1 MPVAD
6 ILVSPARI
14 YYAAVGTALPNP
26 NTVGYGAAWG
36 GGWSD
41 LGYTLTPISVGYSQ
55 DLFKLEVEQVTLPV
69 KGMITMEEVTIETTL
84 AEITA
89 ANLSLA
95 FGGSIGTTAAGTAQ
109 VALEEL
115 KSGGD
120 SSIDYYAWGLEG
132 LYITSANVSL
142 PVRMLIYRGSA
153 VLNGSLQFS
162 KRAAV
167 GIPLQITAWADTT
180 KTAGQQLWIFQ
191 KTTAPFTS

>member
-1 MPVAD
+1 MAVAD
-6 ILVSPARI
+6 ILLSPAKI

-26 NTVGYGAAWG
+26 NSIGYGTAWG

-55 DLFKLEVEQVTLPV
+55 EIFKLEVEQVTLPV
-69 KGMITMEEVTIETTL
+69 KGLVTMEEVTVETTL

-89 ANLSLA
+89 ANMLLA
-95 FGGSIGTTAAGTAQ
+95 FGGAVTTTAAGTAQ

-115 KSGGD
+115 KSGGS
-120 SSIDYYAWGLEG
+120 SSITYYAWGLEG
-132 LYITSANVSL
+132 LYVDSSNNQL

-153 VLNGSLQFS
+153 VLNGSLNFS
-162 KRAAV
+162 KREAV

-180 KTAGQQLWIFQ
+180 KTAGQQLWTFQ
-191 KTTAPFTS
+191 KTTAPHT

>member
-1 MPVAD
+1 MAVAD
-6 ILVSPARI
+6 ILLSQAKI

-26 NTVGYGAAWG
+26 NSIGYGTAWG

-55 DLFKLEVEQVTLPV
+55 EIFKLEVEQVTLPV
-69 KGMITMEEVTIETTL
+69 KGLVTMEEVTVETTL

-89 ANLSLA
+89 ANMLLA
-95 FGGSIGTTAAGTAQ
+95 FGGAVTTTAAGTAQ

-115 KSGGD
+115 KSGGS
-120 SSIDYYAWGLEG
+120 SSITYYAWGLEG
-132 LYITSANVSL
+132 LYVDSSNNQL

-153 VLNGSLQFS
+153 VLNGSLNFS
-162 KRAAV
+162 KREAV

-180 KTAGQQLWIFQ
+180 KTAGQQLWTFQ
-191 KTTAPFTS
+191 KTTAPHT